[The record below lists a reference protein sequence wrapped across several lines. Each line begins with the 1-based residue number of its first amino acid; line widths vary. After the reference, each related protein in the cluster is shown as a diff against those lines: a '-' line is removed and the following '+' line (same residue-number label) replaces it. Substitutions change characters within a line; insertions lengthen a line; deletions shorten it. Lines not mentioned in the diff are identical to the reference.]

1 MNELKL
7 KWSAEIF
14 HLRRKNTFLFNL
26 TAVVAAVVAAV
37 VVVDA
42 VAVVVVVVVVVA
54 AAAVAV
60 AAFMNEKKQQQKI
73 LRPGS
78 IFYIRYFSK
87 ITFVPHLFLLN
98 GTRIKIPKS

>member
-26 TAVVAAVVAAV
+26 TAVVAAVV
-37 VVVDA
+37 VVDA
-42 VAVVVVVVVVVA
+42 VAVVVVVVVVA

-98 GTRIKIPKS
+98 GTRIKIPTS

>member
-26 TAVVAAVVAAV
+26 TAVVAAVV
-37 VVVDA
+37 DA
-42 VAVVVVVVVVVA
+42 VA
-54 AAAVAV
+54 

>member
-26 TAVVAAVVAAV
+26 TAVVAAVV
-37 VVVDA
+37 VVDA
-42 VAVVVVVVVVVA
+42 VAVVVVVVVVVVA

-98 GTRIKIPKS
+98 GTRIKIPTS

>member
-26 TAVVAAVVAAV
+26 TAVVAAVV
-37 VVVDA
+37 DA
-42 VAVVVVVVVVVA
+42 VAVVVAVVVVVVVVA
-54 AAAVAV
+54 AAAV

-78 IFYIRYFSK
+78 IFYIRYISK

-98 GTRIKIPKS
+98 GTRIKIPTS

>member
-26 TAVVAAVVAAV
+26 TAVVAAVV
-37 VVVDA
+37 VVDA
-42 VAVVVVVVVVVA
+42 VAVVVVVVVA

-98 GTRIKIPKS
+98 GTRIKIPTS